1 MNSSLPPFLL
11 LKERLEKIKPIL
23 EPCPKHYYLSLRN
36 PSTSP
41 STFLRESSVGKN
53 HPPYPFLDTPPSP
66 SYAVYKH
73 LTWFDPRSGHTRLP
87 TAVGKSA
94 TSVEM
99 VIYIRG
105 SLEGESAADEI
116 GRVLRSSR
124 FASGAL
130 RVVSP
135 FPLRVHA
142 TYTCTCTTRTPPH
155 PTKWH
160 CRKDVSVR
168 ESYPRVE
175 EDTTVKPRTERIPRV
190 LRLAIYPG
198 DDFALEVLNTCF
210 FQKVELSFVP
220 FRLENNGEIG
230 AGYNVIQ
237 ILSLSFFFFFRKC
250 WTLSFWKRLRLLLLI
265 IIKRYW

>member
-11 LKERLEKIKPIL
+11 PKERLEKIKPIL

-41 STFLRESSVGKN
+41 STFLRESSAGKN